1 MDRYGISIG
10 QLGPEF
16 AKQEL
21 DKQAAQLLQD
31 FRLLNAAGVSHQDIL
46 GGMGTSLNE
55 YVQMSLQAG
64 TSIPEAMRPII
75 EEMIQNKQLLDEN
88 GHAYESVEEAGLS
101 FTQTMTEQFGTL
113 IEKIDALVSA
123 LLGIPTNV
131 NSTINIHTNRT
142 NSGGPYNT
150 DGSPDGDGDPFTPL
164 ARGFEGMVTSPR
176 KFLVGENGPE
186 YMSVTPAGKA
196 GGMNMAGVESLLRSV
211 DARLARLP
219 ETLARTTRDAVL
231 VGRA

>member
-1 MDRYGISIG
+1 
-10 QLGPEF
+10 
-16 AKQEL
+16 
-21 DKQAAQLLQD
+21 
-31 FRLLNAAGVSHQDIL
+31 
-46 GGMGTSLNE
+46 
-55 YVQMSLQAG
+55 
-64 TSIPEAMRPII
+64 
-75 EEMIQNKQLLDEN
+75 
-88 GHAYESVEEAGLS
+88 
-101 FTQTMTEQFGTL
+101 MTEQFGTL

-142 NSGGPYNT
+142 SSGGPYNN
-150 DGSPDGDGDPFTPL
+150 DGTSDGDGDPLTPL

-176 KFLVGENGPE
+176 KFLVGEAGPE
-186 YMSVTPAGKA
+186 YMSVTPNGKS
-196 GGMNMAGVESLLRSV
+196 GGPMSMAGVESLLRGL